1 MTYCF
6 FDTSALVK
14 RYYPES
20 GTETVD
26 ELVEDPDRVVI
37 ITTLSVVE
45 TASAFRR
52 KYNRDEIESD
62 RMYGLLAAFFEEALA
77 DFMLIPLEDV
87 SLESALGLVLAD
99 DLRTLDSIQLAAA
112 LEVRDELQGIEF
124 ITADRDLADVA
135 RAHHLETTVPG
146 SDDDQ

>member
-62 RMYGLLAAFFEEALA
+62 RIGCTGSWR
-77 DFMLIPLEDV
+77 P
-87 SLESALGLVLAD
+87 SSRRRW
-99 DLRTLDSIQLAAA
+99 RTSC
-112 LEVRDELQGIEF
+112 
-124 ITADRDLADVA
+124 
-135 RAHHLETTVPG
+135 
-146 SDDDQ
+146 